1 MKIWKEIQL
10 INDSGEQKPA
20 IAPLIISVS
29 RSTDIPAFHSKWL
42 INRINKGYV
51 CWVNRFN
58 PTRPQY
64 ISFQEA
70 RLFIFWTKNPVPMIP
85 SLHWFDERGYN
96 YYFQYTLNNYEKEGF
111 EPYVPPLADRIE
123 TFKQLSGLIG
133 KQKVIWRFDPLIL
146 SSQLTVEELL
156 IRILELGNQLINHT
170 DKLVFSFGDILRYRN
185 VPKNMIR
192 ETEVYT
198 KSTIHLV
205 EFNPTQKIE
214 FAEGVQNYLLEWRK
228 INPDFQI
235 ATCAEEIDLERY
247 QITHNKCI
255 DDDLI
260 VKLFAKDT
268 NLIELFGIP
277 SEKNQLFEPGIP
289 VKRRYLKD
297 KGQRKHCC
305 CIISKDIG
313 SYNTCE
319 HLCVYCYANSSPQAV
334 TKNLKEINPESESIR
349 GIRH

>member
-20 IAPLIISVS
+20 IAPLIVSVS

-133 KQKVIWRFDPLIL
+133 KQKVIWRFDPLVL

-198 KSTIHLV
+198 KSTIHLA

-235 ATCAEEIDLERY
+235 ASCAEDIDLEKY
-247 QITHNKCI
+247 QIIHNKCI
-255 DDDLI
+255 DDGLI
-260 VKLFAKDT
+260 IKLFPKEVKLMELLGVSPKTDLLFLQESGAKKV
-268 NLIELFGIP
+268 N
-277 SEKNQLFEPGIP
+277 
-289 VKRRYLKD
+289 LKD
-297 KGQRKHCC
+297 KGQRKACC
-305 CIISKDIG
+305 CIVSKDIG
-313 SYNTCE
+313 FYNTCN
-319 HLCVYCYANSSPQAV
+319 HLCVYCYANSSATTV
-334 TKNLKEINPESESIR
+334 KKNLQRLENDSESILL
-349 GIRH
+349 

>member
-20 IAPLIISVS
+20 IAPLIVSVS

-198 KSTIHLV
+198 KSTIHLA

-235 ATCAEEIDLERY
+235 ASCAEDIDLEKY
-247 QITHNKCI
+247 QVIHNKCI

-260 VKLFAKDT
+260 IKLFPKEVKLMELLGVSPKTDLLFLQESGAKKV
-268 NLIELFGIP
+268 N
-277 SEKNQLFEPGIP
+277 
-289 VKRRYLKD
+289 LKD
-297 KGQRKHCC
+297 KGQRKACC
-305 CIISKDIG
+305 CIVSKDIG
-313 SYNTCE
+313 FYNTCN
-319 HLCVYCYANSSPQAV
+319 HLCVYCYANSSATTV
-334 TKNLKEINPESESIR
+334 KKNLQRLENDSECILL
-349 GIRH
+349 

>member
-10 INDSGEQKPA
+10 ITDSGELVPA
-20 IAPLIISVS
+20 IAPLIISAS
-29 RSTDIPAFHSKWL
+29 RATDIPAFHSEWL
-42 INRINKGYV
+42 INRINKGHA

-70 RLFIFWTKNPVPMIP
+70 RLFIFWSKNPAPMMP
-85 SLHWFDERGYN
+85 SLPWFDQRELN
-96 YYFQYTLNNYEKEGF
+96 YYFQFTLNNYENEGF
-111 EPYVPPLADRIE
+111 EPFVPPLAKRIE

-133 KQKVIWRFDPLIL
+133 KQRVIWRFDPLIL
-146 SSQLTVEELL
+146 GSQLTVKELL
-156 IRILELGNQLINHT
+156 TRIGELGNQLIKYT
-170 DKLVFSFGDILRYRN
+170 DKLVFSFGDILLYRN
-185 VPKNMIR
+185 VSKNLIS
-192 ETEVYT
+192 ETDFYT
-198 KSTIHLV
+198 SSTIHLA
-205 EFNPTQKIE
+205 EFTLAQKIE
-214 FAEGVQNYLLEWRK
+214 FAEGVQNYLAEWRK
-228 INPDFQI
+228 NNPDFQI

-268 NLIELFGIP
+268 NLMELFGIP

-334 TKNLKEINPESESIR
+334 TKNLKEINPYSESI
-349 GIRH
+349 

>member
-20 IAPLIISVS
+20 IAPLIVSVS

-198 KSTIHLV
+198 KSTIHLA

-235 ATCAEEIDLERY
+235 ASCAEDIDLEKY
-247 QITHNKCI
+247 QVIHNKCI

-260 VKLFAKDT
+260 IKLFPKEVKLMELLGVSPKTDLLFLQESGAKKV
-268 NLIELFGIP
+268 N
-277 SEKNQLFEPGIP
+277 
-289 VKRRYLKD
+289 LKD
-297 KGQRKHCC
+297 KGQRKACC
-305 CIISKDIG
+305 CIVSKDIG
-313 SYNTCE
+313 FYNTCN
-319 HLCVYCYANSSPQAV
+319 HLCVYCYANSSATTV
-334 TKNLKEINPESESIR
+334 KKNLQRLENDSESILL
-349 GIRH
+349 